1 MARFPVGRSAPA
13 WQIAASRQINC
24 RPASGVFAPA
34 RLGGKR
40 LQDANSAAPMIQ
52 SKATGFWPGGWW
64 AIVDYKIGIV
74 PVPVFVVL
82 LAVIAGFA
90 LTGAV
95 PSDILM
101 AIVLLSMGGFT
112 CAELGKRIPII
123 RNIGAA
129 AIFATFIPSYLAFHH
144 LLPAAILASV
154 KDFTKDSN
162 FLYLFI
168 SCIIVG
174 SILGM
179 DRGVLVKGFLKI
191 FVPLAAGS
199 VAGGVVGTLVG
210 VLLGLGAYHS
220 FFFVVVPIMAG
231 GVGEGAIPL
240 SIGYAQILHQPQGE
254 LFAQVLPPVML
265 GSLTAILLSGTLNY
279 VGKKYPHLTGE
290 GRLQPGEH
298 DELEFEEDDA
308 DDRVDVTTVAA
319 AVVTAVTLYLIG
331 ALAQRLL
338 GFPAPVVMLVIA
350 VLLKLTRAVSPTLQ
364 VGAFHVYK
372 FFSTAV
378 TYPLLFAIGVALTPW
393 DKLVAAFTLP
403 YVVTIVSTVVT
414 IIATGF
420 VVGGWLKMYPIDTA
434 IVTACHSGQGGTGD
448 VAILTAGNRMQLMPF
463 AQIATRIGGAITVT
477 TVLIALT
484 QIG

>member
-1 MARFPVGRSAPA
+1 VQEIKSVATAGL
-13 WQIAASRQINC
+13 
-24 RPASGVFAPA
+24 SG
-34 RLGGKR
+34 
-40 LQDANSAAPMIQ
+40 
-52 SKATGFWPGGWW
+52 TEGWW
-64 AIVDYKIGIV
+64 PKGWWSIVDFKIGIV
-74 PVPVFVVL
+74 PLPVFLVL

-90 LTGAV
+90 ATGTV

-129 AIFATFIPSYLAFHH
+129 AIFATFIPSFIAFHH
-144 LLPAAILASV
+144 LLPDSILGSV
-154 KDFTKDSN
+154 TEFTKNSN

-179 DRGVLVKGFLKI
+179 DRGVLIKGFLKI

-199 VAGGVVGTLVG
+199 VAGGIVGTVVG
-210 VLLGLGAYHS
+210 VLLGLGAHHT
-220 FFFVVVPIMAG
+220 FFFIVVPIMAG

-240 SIGYAQILHQPQGE
+240 SIGYSQILHQPQGD

-265 GSLTAILLSGTLNY
+265 GSLTAILLAGTLNY
-279 VGKKYPHLTGE
+279 VGKKYPNLTGE

-298 DELEFEEDDA
+298 DELEFEEDAA
-308 DDRVDVTTVAA
+308 DDHVDVTTVAA

-331 ALAQRLL
+331 ALAQRLF
-338 GFPAPVVMLVIA
+338 GFPAPVAMLAIA
-350 VLLKLTRAVSPTLQ
+350 VVLKLGRAVSPSLQ
-364 VGAFHVYK
+364 LGAFHVYK

-378 TYPLLFAIGVALTPW
+378 TYPLLFAIGVSLTPW
-393 DKLVAAFTLP
+393 DKLVAAFTVP
-403 YVVTIVSTVVT
+403 YLITIVSTVVAMMT
-414 IIATGF
+414 TGF
-420 VVGGWLKMYPIDTA
+420 LVGGWLKMYPIDTA

-448 VAILTAGNRMQLMPF
+448 VAILTAANRMQLMPF

-477 TVLIALT
+477 MVLIALT

>member
-1 MARFPVGRSAPA
+1 MADVKSTAPV
-13 WQIAASRQINC
+13 
-24 RPASGVFAPA
+24 
-34 RLGGKR
+34 
-40 LQDANSAAPMIQ
+40 LQRET
-52 SKATGFWPGGWW
+52 KAFWPERWW
-64 AIVDYKIGIV
+64 SIVDYKIGII
-74 PVPVFVVL
+74 PLPVFVIL
-82 LAVIAGFA
+82 FAVIAGFA
-90 LTGAV
+90 LTGTV

-101 AIVLLSMGGFT
+101 AIVLLSLGGFS

-129 AIFATFIPSYLAFHH
+129 AIFATFIPSYLAFHQ
-144 LLPAAILASV
+144 LLPASILDSV
-154 KDFTKDSN
+154 KDFTKGSN

-179 DRGVLVKGFLKI
+179 DRGVLIKGFLKI
-191 FVPLAAGS
+191 FIPLAAGS
-199 VAGGVVGTLVG
+199 VAGGIVGTLVG
-210 VLLGLGAYHS
+210 VLLGLGAYHA

-240 SIGYAQILHQPQGE
+240 SIGYSQILHQPQGD

-265 GSLTAILLSGTLNY
+265 GSLTAILLAGTLNY

-290 GRLQPGEH
+290 GRLQPGDE
-298 DELEFEEDDA
+298 DELQREEDA
-308 DDRVDVTTVAA
+308 DGRVDVATVGA

-331 ALAQRLL
+331 ALGQREF

-350 VLLKLTRAVSPTLQ
+350 VTLKLTRAVSPSLQ
-364 VGAFHVYK
+364 IGAFHVYK

-378 TYPLLFAIGVALTPW
+378 TYPLLFAIGIALTPW
-393 DKLVAAFTLP
+393 DKLVAAFNLP
-403 YVVTIVSTVVT
+403 YVITIVSTVMT
-414 IIATGF
+414 IMTTAF
-420 VVGGWLKMYPIDTA
+420 FVGGWMKMYPIDTA

-448 VAILTAGNRMQLMPF
+448 VAILTAANRMQLMPF

-477 TVLIALT
+477 VVLIVLT